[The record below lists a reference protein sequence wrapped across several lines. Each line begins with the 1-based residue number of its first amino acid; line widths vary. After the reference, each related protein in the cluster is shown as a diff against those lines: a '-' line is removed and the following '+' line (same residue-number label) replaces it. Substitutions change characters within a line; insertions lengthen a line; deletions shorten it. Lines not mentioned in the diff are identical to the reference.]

1 MANAVAV
8 APTAPA
14 GASPLVASPEHPLAS
29 LGLDVHSTQGP
40 ALLASLGQLPGAA
53 QAEQAREA
61 AATEALVQQQQPRPS
76 VEPQASPWQAPQ
88 LTPEPNLAQ
97 PPTAQPPTAQ
107 PGQVQAFNQQLAQ
120 GQTVELQQQT
130 QPEESYVTRADHD
143 FLVGLVQDQAEYFE
157 TMRNPA
163 AAATGA
169 PDLSVTPAPA
179 QYQAPQAESQIP
191 PIAVPKLAPVPEI
204 TEDQFT
210 SITGDRKAFSA
221 FLANRDQAIA
231 ATVTQQLAAT
241 VLPHVQGYIAKQ
253 AENERAI
260 SVFVAANPD
269 LAEHPGALEKAVS
282 EARQKM
288 PYAKPERIM
297 YYAGE
302 KLRGAMAT
310 NQAIEA
316 NVHDLRGKPTRRAPV
331 ITNPTLRRGPGNEVP
346 ADPLRQMAA
355 EMMNLKQTQTD
366 VLAGFGLTGAPRPA
380 TLA

>member
-1 MANAVAV
+1 MENAVAV

-29 LGLDVHSTQGP
+29 LGLDINSNEGP

-76 VEPQASPWQAPQ
+76 AEPQASPWQAPQ

-97 PPTAQPPTAQ
+97 PPTAQP
-107 PGQVQAFNQQLAQ
+107 GQVQAFNQQLAQ
-120 GQTVELQQQT
+120 GQAVELQQQT
-130 QPEESYVTRADHD
+130 QPEESYATKADHD
-143 FLVGLVQDQAEYFE
+143 FLVGLVQDQADYFE

-163 AAATGA
+163 VAATGA
-169 PDLSVTPAPA
+169 PDVSATLAPA

-191 PIAVPKLAPVPEI
+191 PIAVPKLAPIPEI
-204 TEDQFT
+204 TEDRFT

-221 FLANRDQAIA
+221 FLAERDQAIA
-231 ATVTQQLAAT
+231 ATVTEQLAAT

-260 SVFVAANPD
+260 SVFMAANPD
-269 LAEHPGALEKAVS
+269 LAEHPDALNEAVS
-282 EARQKM
+282 EANQKM

-297 YYAGE
+297 YYAGK

-310 NQAIEA
+310 NQVIEA

-346 ADPLRQMAA
+346 ANPFGQMASDMIA
-355 EMMNLKQTQTD
+355 QRQHD
-366 VLAGFGLTGAPRPA
+366 VGVLEKFGLTGAPRVPA
-380 TLA
+380 RV